1 MQLLWVDK
9 SLPNKDKI
17 DSYQLDSSRT
27 TDTISNLTNQD
38 EIPNQKNEIEIL
50 DFSPSKYKDNNNE
63 EMLNLLE
70 NLKDDKK
77 ELKTDIITFK
87 KRLSIVLCGIY
98 LILFLISIPK
108 IPNRIGEEQK
118 IEALMQNN
126 SNKIINILI
135 NHFNFYCNKNINS
148 NNQKEEQ
155 KDNCEMT
162 GYLLEFSTNKMFIFR
177 WSIGFLYFVLKC
189 IFFIYSN
196 NKNTNTNNDNI
207 IIKKR
212 INLIQKVSMLI
223 FPLSLFYFDLQNNI
237 SFSKINLN
245 HPYEKT
251 VSFYI
256 MNEKRFSFID
266 YVEGLIPT
274 LFTFVISFD
283 YNNIDKII
291 NNYVIKTK
299 KLNKLV

>member
-17 DSYQLDSSRT
+17 DNYQLDSSRT
-27 TDTISNLTNQD
+27 TDTISNLANQD
-38 EIPNQKNEIEIL
+38 EIPNQKNENEVS
-50 DFSPSKYKDNNNE
+50 DFPSSKFGENNNNE
-63 EMLNLLE
+63 EMLNLLM

-77 ELKTDIITFK
+77 EIKTDIILFK
-87 KRLSIVLCGIY
+87 KRLSIALCGIY
-98 LILFLISIPK
+98 LLLFLISIPK
-108 IPNRIGEEQK
+108 IPKKIGEEQK
-118 IEALMQNN
+118 FHVLMQNN
-126 SNKIINILI
+126 TNKNINILI
-135 NHFNFYCNKNINS
+135 NNFNFYCNKNINS
-148 NNQKEEQ
+148 NSQKEEQ
-155 KDNCEMT
+155 NDNCEMT

-177 WSIGFLYFVLKC
+177 WLIGFIYFIFKC

-196 NKNTNTNNDNI
+196 NKNTNNDNM
-207 IIKKR
+207 
-212 INLIQKVSMLI
+212 INTKILKLFQKISMLI
-223 FPLSLFYFDLQNNI
+223 FPLSLFVFDLQNNI

-245 HPYEKT
+245 HSYDKT

-256 MNEKRFSFID
+256 MNEKRFSPID

-274 LFTFVISFD
+274 IFTFLISFD

-291 NNYVIKTK
+291 NNYVVKTK